1 MAAYHFQPG
10 EAAYAGFFDTDL
22 MLEISDAIILEGDDA
37 LGSYDLR
44 VFVAPAPDSED
55 SLFIHRNDDSAE
67 DAHQQLDRWV
77 ELLQQPGGLGALTK
91 EILGT
96 DFGVLLS
103 GQSSLAEKL
112 RADALSEMQQ
122 IHRSPAPEPRL
133 RWAIQPRWEGIES
146 AGLVVV
152 NVRRADQRSAAER
165 MVGDLVRLRRD
176 PELCHD
182 ILGPLGSRVP
192 ITAVAA
198 DLHNP
203 SDPGLRKALARVR
216 RVVQRRPSW

>member
-1 MAAYHFQPG
+1 M
-10 EAAYAGFFDTDL
+10 
-22 MLEISDAIILEGDDA
+22 
-37 LGSYDLR
+37 
-44 VFVAPAPDSED
+44 
-55 SLFIHRNDDSAE
+55 
-67 DAHQQLDRWV
+67 
-77 ELLQQPGGLGALTK
+77 
-91 EILGT
+91 GT

-122 IHRSPAPEPRL
+122 IHRSPAPEARL

-152 NVRRADQRSAAER
+152 NVHRADQRSAAER

-203 SDPGLRKALARVR
+203 ADPGLRKALARVR
-216 RVVQRRPSW
+216 RVVQRRPSWGATDGRAARQEMRAQTGSRVVGPGAGWWWAAPHPLPARSGPGGWRSSRALC